1 MPIWSEILS
10 ELNQSSQNGRPD
22 YDAVR
27 RKYLLELYKYT
38 NKRNVI
44 LYATSW
50 QQKPEILSP
59 SQVSIAD
66 EDIQALM
73 EVCYGLENKN
83 LDLILHSPGGS
94 LEATEAIVSYLR
106 SRFSHIRVIV
116 PVVAMSA
123 ATMLAC
129 AADEIILGEHS
140 FLGPIDPQLLIRTQS
155 VERSVPA
162 EAVLDDFK
170 RAQRECTE
178 PEKISSWLPLLS
190 QYGPGLLTQ
199 CESVQKLS
207 KELVK
212 TWLET
217 YMFKDDKDRESKAEA
232 ISEWLRNHKLF
243 KSHSRHL
250 SRKEL
255 QERGLTVKNLE
266 EDQIFQ
272 DLCLSVFHAT
282 THTFSGTPALK
293 IVENHVGRAFVKMLP
308 VTFQKEKK
316 NQPGKV

>member
-1 MPIWSEILS
+1 MPIWSEILN
-10 ELNQSSQNGRPD
+10 ELNESRQNGRVN

-38 NKRNVI
+38 NNRNVI
-44 LYATSW
+44 LYASGW
-50 QQKPEILSP
+50 QQKPNVPSTSEI
-59 SQVSIAD
+59 SITD

-116 PVVAMSA
+116 PEVAMSA

-155 VERSVPA
+155 VPA
-162 EAVLDDFK
+162 QAVLDDFK
-170 RAQRECTE
+170 RAQLECTD
-178 PEKISSWLPLLS
+178 PNKMSSWLPLLN
-190 QYGPGLLTQ
+190 QYGPGVLTQ
-199 CESVQKLS
+199 CESALELS
-207 KELVK
+207 KELVR

-217 YMFKDDKDRESKAEA
+217 YMFKDDEDRKMKAE
-232 ISEWLRNHKLF
+232 SVSNWLADHKLF

-250 SRKEL
+250 PRTEFQKK
-255 QERGLTVKNLE
+255 GLTIKCLE

-282 THTFSGTPALK
+282 TQTFSGTPALK
-293 IVENHVGRAFVKMLP
+293 IVENHVGRAFVKMMP
-308 VTFQKEKK
+308 PTIHKE
-316 NQPGKV
+316 